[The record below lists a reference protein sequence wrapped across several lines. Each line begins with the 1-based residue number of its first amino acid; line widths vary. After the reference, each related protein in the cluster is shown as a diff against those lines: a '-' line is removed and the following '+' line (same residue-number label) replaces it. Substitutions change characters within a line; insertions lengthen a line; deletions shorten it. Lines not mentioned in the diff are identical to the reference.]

1 MSETTETRVRP
12 EAVGQERPTPE
23 QNKSGVG
30 GYMRLHGFM
39 WILVIL
45 TALVFV
51 AAILFAA
58 R

>member
-1 MSETTETRVRP
+1 MSDTSDTRVPP
-12 EAVGQERPTPE
+12 EAVGQERPTQG
-23 QNKSGVG
+23 QNRSGVG

-39 WILVIL
+39 WIFVIL

-58 R
+58 L